1 MHDIKNK
8 INKAINDNKDGII
21 AFVQELVRTPS
32 LANQESNVQHIIHN
46 KLNSIG
52 LNSKIIPVI
61 FS

>member
-8 INKAINDNKDGII
+8 INKAINDNKNEII

-32 LANQESNVQHIIHN
+32 LANHESGVQQIIHN

-52 LNSKIIPVI
+52 LSSKIIPVI
-61 FS
+61 LK